1 MKLSTKILPLMLLS
15 ATAGVS
21 HAETQSADEAA
32 WRQHL
37 KQAHIKDGLQH
48 SGLHES
54 NPVTAGWEVIPG
66 ASEDSV
72 VVTSQD
78 VRYLLSAAGNKASQ
92 RPARITDLRYQAEV
106 GGELV
111 QLKFFYHF

>member
-1 MKLSTKILPLMLLS
+1 MKFSHSALSLILLSTISVL
-15 ATAGVS
+15 S

-37 KQAHIKDGLQH
+37 KQAHMKDGLQH

-54 NPVTAGWEVIPG
+54 NPVSAGWEVIPG
-66 ASEDSV
+66 ASEDII

-78 VRYLLSAAGNKASQ
+78 LRYLLSAAGNRASQ

-106 GGELV
+106 GDELV
-111 QLKFFYHF
+111 QLKFFYNF

>member
-1 MKLSTKILPLMLLS
+1 MKCSFCAIALIFI
-15 ATAGVS
+15 ATVPVFS

-48 SGLHES
+48 NGLHES

-66 ASEDSV
+66 ASEDSII
-72 VVTSQD
+72 VTSQD
-78 VRYLLSAAGNKASQ
+78 LRYLLSATGNKASK
-92 RPARITDLRYQAEV
+92 RPMRITDLRYQAEV
-106 GGELV
+106 GDELV

>member
-1 MKLSTKILPLMLLS
+1 MKCSNTGLPLILLLS
-15 ATAGVS
+15 VSALS

-37 KQAHIKDGLQH
+37 KQAHMKDGLQH
-48 SGLHES
+48 SGQHES
-54 NPVTAGWEVIPG
+54 NPVTAGWQVIPG
-66 ASEDSV
+66 ASEDNII
-72 VVTSQD
+72 VTSQD
-78 VRYLLSAAGNKASQ
+78 LRYLLSAVGNHASQ

-106 GGELV
+106 GDELV

>member
-1 MKLSTKILPLMLLS
+1 MKYLTRALPLMLLAAAPVLS
-15 ATAGVS
+15 F
-21 HAETQSADEAA
+21 AETQSADEAA

-37 KQAHIKDGLQH
+37 KNAHMKDGLQH
-48 SGLHES
+48 NGLHES

-66 ASEDSV
+66 ASEDSI

-78 VRYLLSAAGNKASQ
+78 LRYLLSAAGNKASQ
-92 RPARITDLRYQAEV
+92 RPVRTTDLRYQAEV
-106 GGELV
+106 GDQLV

>member
-1 MKLSTKILPLMLLS
+1 MKRLTKISPLILLS
-15 ATAGVS
+15 IAAGIS

-37 KQAHIKDGLQH
+37 KQAHLKNGLQH

-66 ASEDSV
+66 ASEDNI

-78 VRYLLSAAGNKASQ
+78 IRYLLSAAGNKASQ
-92 RPARITDLRYQAEV
+92 RPARMTDLRYQAEV